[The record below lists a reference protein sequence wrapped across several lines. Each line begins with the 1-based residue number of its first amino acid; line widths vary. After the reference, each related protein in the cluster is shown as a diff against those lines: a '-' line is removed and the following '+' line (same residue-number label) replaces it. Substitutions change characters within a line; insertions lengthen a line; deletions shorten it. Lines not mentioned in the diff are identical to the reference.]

1 MKKTIIVRAPVLS
14 MSGYGEQSRFA
25 IRALKK
31 YEAFLDI
38 YIVPI
43 SWGQTG
49 WVHEDNEERKWLD
62 SRIFK
67 TVEYMQNG
75 GKFDYS
81 LQITIPNEW
90 TNMADFNIGHTAGIE
105 TNKVEPQWIEKANFM
120 DKVIVVSEHS
130 KQVYTKTKYQ
140 GYSKETNQPMEL
152 SCTTPI
158 DVVNFC
164 ISDID
169 PIDIDLDLEYDF
181 NYLVVAQNGPRKNL
195 INTIKWFIEENHD
208 REVGLVLK
216 VFTKSGTISDREY
229 TYNSISQLLN
239 SPEYKDRLCK
249 VYLLHGDM
257 KTGEMRS
264 LYTHPKIKA
273 LISITHGEGYGL
285 PMFEAAQN
293 GLPIITSGW
302 SGHCDFLYIPTKK
315 KKKGKTKTIGVPHFS
330 EVEFDLAPIPKEAA
344 WEGVVSKDS
353 MWCYPQAGSFKMR
366 LRQVLKNYEKNL
378 ERAKKLQ
385 TWVNKNFKPEDQ
397 YEKFMKATEIEIISY
412 EDVEYIWVSDFFA
425 EQITGGAE
433 MSLQALMDKCPD
445 EFARFNSNSLT
456 ESIIDQFK
464 DKKWI
469 FGNIA
474 HLEPSIRDM
483 ILEKNIDYTF
493 IEFDYKFCE
502 YRNPL
507 LYENLED
514 EKCDYASTDLGQ
526 AMAKFVNGSTQTF
539 FMSQKQKDIY
549 LNSLSDL
556 DENKLYV
563 LSSIFEDEFFSKIDQ
578 LREQQDDASRDKWI
592 VLGSRSWVKGSAES
606 EQYCKNNN
614 MDYEVVFD
622 LTHEELLSKMSTA
635 KGICFKPTGL
645 DTCPRF
651 VIEAKLLGC
660 ELELNE
666 NVQHLEEDWFKS
678 EDVEKTVAYLK
689 QRPSEFWS
697 RVGA

>member
-216 VFTKSGTISDREY
+216 VFTKSGTISDRE
-229 TYNSISQLLN
+229 
-239 SPEYKDRLCK
+239 
-249 VYLLHGDM
+249 
-257 KTGEMRS
+257 
-264 LYTHPKIKA
+264 
-273 LISITHGEGYGL
+273 
-285 PMFEAAQN
+285 
-293 GLPIITSGW
+293 
-302 SGHCDFLYIPTKK
+302 
-315 KKKGKTKTIGVPHFS
+315 
-330 EVEFDLAPIPKEAA
+330 
-344 WEGVVSKDS
+344 
-353 MWCYPQAGSFKMR
+353 
-366 LRQVLKNYEKNL
+366 
-378 ERAKKLQ
+378 
-385 TWVNKNFKPEDQ
+385 
-397 YEKFMKATEIEIISY
+397 
-412 EDVEYIWVSDFFA
+412 
-425 EQITGGAE
+425 
-433 MSLQALMDKCPD
+433 
-445 EFARFNSNSLT
+445 
-456 ESIIDQFK
+456 
-464 DKKWI
+464 
-469 FGNIA
+469 
-474 HLEPSIRDM
+474 
-483 ILEKNIDYTF
+483 
-493 IEFDYKFCE
+493 
-502 YRNPL
+502 
-507 LYENLED
+507 
-514 EKCDYASTDLGQ
+514 
-526 AMAKFVNGSTQTF
+526 
-539 FMSQKQKDIY
+539 
-549 LNSLSDL
+549 
-556 DENKLYV
+556 
-563 LSSIFEDEFFSKIDQ
+563 
-578 LREQQDDASRDKWI
+578 
-592 VLGSRSWVKGSAES
+592 
-606 EQYCKNNN
+606 
-614 MDYEVVFD
+614 
-622 LTHEELLSKMSTA
+622 
-635 KGICFKPTGL
+635 
-645 DTCPRF
+645 
-651 VIEAKLLGC
+651 
-660 ELELNE
+660 
-666 NVQHLEEDWFKS
+666 
-678 EDVEKTVAYLK
+678 
-689 QRPSEFWS
+689 
-697 RVGA
+697 